1 MDSQVAITD
10 KMMYKVKPSAVRSE
24 NYLHNIKASNGTQFQ
39 CQMGTDIIFEVPA
52 LGNGY
57 YCDFSTSYFR
67 VRVDCNLPAAIVP
80 AASVVA
86 NSQSNGYV
94 RFERGPE
101 SMFRRVLI
109 QDASGNLL
117 ENFEHYNDLYCL
129 SELLTNNKSNREGPG
144 CFHGEGLQ
152 LPGRSTP
159 SVTAVGAGYVNGMA
173 MTVDQNPLGPLTIV
187 NGKYEP
193 MTYADLGSAVIAN
206 FGMTSYVD
214 NVNPTENKYGAYS
227 LTDPNYANYPN
238 YTQYRKGGRYF
249 TFQLLS
255 SLFGGSADK
264 YIPMSAINGLR
275 IVLSCEN
282 VNGAFVQNGLRSG
295 ANGDVAN
302 LCADVTINDPT
313 FFLNM
318 VRVDPTV
325 DQQLIASAKN
335 PEDGNIRI
343 HSQTYSSYQ
352 MSIPINQSTFEYVI
366 PIRVSS
372 LKALYF
378 TFAPSAYGGEENFTR
393 SDGYCSLGGRYR
405 TAAPADQRVMKTSW
419 FWNNLGSYQFFI
431 DGKPTPAS
439 PVQVRL
445 GHSENLAELSR
456 ALHFGHKSGDGNY
469 LSLLQDVGTYTDQN
483 FILGQEFESFSQK
496 GSVIESGL
504 NTLTSLIT
512 LRLNFNSTATYLG
525 AAGVNGNPEACF
537 LKVFALYDTFLTIT
551 PGTGIMRT
559 ET

>member
-1 MDSQVAITD
+1 MESSVAITD
-10 KMMYKVKPSAVRSE
+10 KMQYKVKASAVRSE
-24 NYLHNIKASNGTQFQ
+24 NYLHNIKASNGSAFTVG
-39 CQMGTDIIFEVPA
+39 MGTDIIFEVPA

-67 VRVDCNLPAAIVP
+67 MRVDCTLPVALTPAAGQTHTN
-80 AASVVA
+80 A
-86 NSQSNGYV
+86 NGYV

-101 SMFRRVLI
+101 SMFRRVVI

-117 ENFEHYNDLYCL
+117 ENFENYNDLYCL
-129 SELLTNNKSNREGPG
+129 TELLTNNKSNREGPG

-152 LPGRSTP
+152 LPGGNPPYVATNAAAYAQDTQLTSVST
-159 SVTAVGAGYVNGMA
+159 
-173 MTVDQNPLGPLTIV
+173 NPLHALIQP
-187 NGKYEP
+187 NGKFECKKF
-193 MTYADLGSAVIAN
+193 ADLGSAVVAN
-206 FGMTSYVD
+206 FSMVSSV
-214 NVNPTENKYGAYS
+214 NNANPTENKWGAYN
-227 LTDPNYANYPN
+227 LLNPNYGTYGYSQN
-238 YTQYRKGGRYF
+238 RSGGKYY

-264 YIPMSAINGLR
+264 YLPMSAINGLR
-275 IVLSCEN
+275 ITLSCDN
-282 VNGAFVQNGLRSG
+282 VSGGFVQCGLNSG
-295 ANGDVAN
+295 VNGDVAN
-302 LCADVTINDPT
+302 ICTTVTINDPT

-325 DQQLIASAKN
+325 DQQLLEAARST
-335 PEDGNIRI
+335 EDGNIRI

-352 MSIPINQSTFEYVI
+352 MSMAAGNATFEYII
-366 PIRVSS
+366 PVKVSS
-372 LKALYF
+372 LKAIYF
-378 TFAPSAYGGEENFTR
+378 TFAPSSYGSIENFDR
-393 SDGYCSLGGRYR
+393 SDGYTCLAGRYR
-405 TAAPADQRVMKTSW
+405 TADPGDQRVMKTSW
-419 FWNNLGSYQFFI
+419 FWNNLNSYQFFI

-456 ALHFGHKSGDGNY
+456 ALHFGHKSGDGQY
-469 LSLLQDVGTYTDQN
+469 LSLLQDVGNYTDQN

-496 GSVIESGL
+496 SRVIESGM

-512 LRLNFNSTATYLG
+512 LRLYFNSGTAYY
-525 AAGVNGNPEACF
+525 GVNTTGSAEACY